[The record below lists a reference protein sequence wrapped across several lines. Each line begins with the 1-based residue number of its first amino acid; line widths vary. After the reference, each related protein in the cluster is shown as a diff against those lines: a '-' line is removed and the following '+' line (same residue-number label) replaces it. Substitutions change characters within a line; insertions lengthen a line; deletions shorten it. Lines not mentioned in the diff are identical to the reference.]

1 MPNVSESYDRS
12 PSPRTYSTGST
23 AILESGS
30 KVLLL
35 VSRTS
40 TQNGVCRVGN
50 GSSLASC
57 PTTPPPISAH
67 LQRCATGVGRGRSGG
82 GRNGWLGLNQM
93 AQQRP
98 ERQYMRLILPRRR
111 STTRIEL
118 SIEYDNMIRNRFCTC
133 RTAVNQAATRVEYLG
148 HSR

>member
-57 PTTPPPISAH
+57 PTPPHLHICSDAQRGSAEEE
-67 LQRCATGVGRGRSGG
+67 AEVEGMA
-82 GRNGWLGLNQM
+82 GL
-93 AQQRP
+93 A
-98 ERQYMRLILPRRR
+98 
-111 STTRIEL
+111 
-118 SIEYDNMIRNRFCTC
+118 
-133 RTAVNQAATRVEYLG
+133 
-148 HSR
+148 